1 MICIIQYN
9 ISQIVQRIILSYK
22 NYRKIKS
29 EKWFDKDKNIL
40 TYTNDYEQLNV
51 KASVK
56 NENTYTDENITGD
69 ESAPVA

>member
-1 MICIIQYN
+1 M
-9 ISQIVQRIILSYK
+9 
-22 NYRKIKS
+22 
-29 EKWFDKDKNIL
+29 KNIL